1 MVMWVNDF
9 FLFSLPMSR
18 GVAWRGV
25 AWRGGW
31 RVRRGVACGV
41 TRPEG
46 ESNVSGGCLEWWLHG
61 GV

>member
-25 AWRGGW
+25 ACGVVDGVGW
-31 RVRRGVACGV
+31 RGVACEAGRVASPDLRGKV
-41 TRPEG
+41 T
-46 ESNVSGGCLEWWLHG
+46 
-61 GV
+61 

>member
-25 AWRGGW
+25 VDGVGC
-31 RVRRGVACGV
+31 RGVAGRVASPDLRGKV
-41 TRPEG
+41 T
-46 ESNVSGGCLEWWLHG
+46 
-61 GV
+61 